1 MNINNPTHK
10 RNVSYLTAI
19 LCTLIWAVGTTFAQ
33 TTVTDETMSVILN
46 KGLAIGGIGQY
57 GRSPVYRDALAER
70 FVSGSWSQPKAGDT
84 MESTEGT
91 QRTWQEIEA
100 DENGWFTGRRTRGG
114 YIYVRVD
121 SDARRIMLLHMMGN
135 SMAYVNGVPRVGSR
149 YQSKDKSESW
159 EPDFSFVRLPI
170 LLKKGRND
178 LVFQRTWRSRGK
190 VKATLSRPS
199 SNVLLNT
206 IDMTLPD
213 LLVGRPTDAFG
224 AIVVINATN
233 RAQKN
238 LKLKVALPGRRPTT
252 VDVPIIQPLSVRKV
266 PFPIKYKAITSS
278 ETDHLIMELT
288 LLRKNRRKEVSLD
301 RQEIRL
307 NVRAPSET
315 HKRTFVSGID
325 GSVQYYAV
333 NPATPLPGDES
344 LPALVLSAHGAGVL
358 ALNQANSYSSKNWCH
373 IVSPTNR
380 RPYGFDWE
388 DWGRIDALEALNDAG
403 ATLDFNPERVYLTG
417 HSMGGHGTWIL
428 GSIYPDK
435 FGAIGPCAGW
445 LSFWSYRGA
454 KKAENPS
461 AMDQMLM
468 RAESAGDTTV
478 LAKNLAAKGIYILHG
493 GADNVVRA
501 QQSHTMIE
509 QLKTFQKDFVYHE
522 EPGQGHW
529 WDLSDEPGADC
540 VDWAPMFDFFARHAL
555 PPDKAVRQVDFVTVN
570 PGISAWSH
578 WAGIE
583 DQIEHLT
590 LSSISIRI
598 DPGMRR
604 FIGTTDNVARLS
616 LKLDILPGSE
626 PINVE
631 LDGQKLS
638 NIPYPMKEKQIRLT
652 RTNGQWSVSNK
663 PAPSNKGP
671 HRYGPFKTAFDHRM
685 VFVFGTRGNSKENAW
700 SRAKARFD
708 AEQWWYQGNGTVEII
723 ADEDFTPAKY
733 ADRGIILYG
742 NATTNSAWS
751 QLLKDSPVQVSSQ
764 GVTID
769 DRRVMGGSLACLFLR
784 PRSDSDIAC
793 VAAVSGTDIKG
804 MRLTDRLQYIFAG
817 CNYPDCFVI
826 EPRMLKEGAEGI
838 KVAGVFGSDWG
849 VKSGSFVWAGQENAA
864 EETTEPYELEAY
876 IGPDPRPFVMPR
888 HYICGRATGPITIDG
903 KLDESSWAKAPWTQY
918 HLDIEGQMRP
928 VKPRFNTRTKMLW
941 DDRYF
946 YVAARLD
953 EPHVWGTIT
962 ERNAVIFHDNDFEVF
977 IDPDGD
983 SHTYYEFEINALNT
997 VWNLFMDKPYKH
1009 NGNAVIREMPGQKSG
1024 VYVKGTLN
1032 NPNDTDEYW
1041 TVEIAFPWKGMA
1053 EHAHCACPPQDG
1065 DQWRVNFSRV
1075 QWGHKVV
1082 DGKYVRV
1089 PSKEE
1094 RTDDLHEDNWIWSPQ
1109 GVVNMHRPE
1118 TWGYVQFS
1126 IQPAG
1131 SPVKFQTDP
1140 TARLRYLL
1148 HKILYAQEGYIL
1160 KHKYYAGTL
1169 KELGFDEST
1178 YKTLSETIV
1187 LKKNGD
1193 TWEANGQ
1200 VTLSDGKI
1208 ITVLI
1213 RQDGK
1218 VWTK

>member
-1 MNINNPTHK
+1 MENRRVNINNNTQ
-10 RNVSYLTAI
+10 RRIVTRTAAI
-19 LCTLIWAVGTTFAQ
+19 LCVMVWGIGATSAQ
-33 TTVTDETMSVILN
+33 TTITDETKSVVLK

-57 GRSPVYRDALAER
+57 GRSPVYQDAIAEQIIT
-70 FVSGSWSQPKAGDT
+70 GSWSEPKAGDT
-84 MESTEGT
+84 IESAEGT
-91 QRTWQEIEA
+91 QRTWQVIEA

-121 SDARRIMLLHMMGN
+121 SDARRIMLLHMKGN

-149 YQSKDKSESW
+149 YQSKDKSASW
-159 EPDFSFVRLPI
+159 EPDFSYVQLPV

-178 LVFQRTWRSRGK
+178 LLFQRTWRSRGK
-190 VKATLSRPS
+190 VKATLSRPG
-199 SNVLLNT
+199 SNILLNT
-206 IDMTLPD
+206 TDVTLPD
-213 LLVGRPTDAFG
+213 LLVGRSIDAFG
-224 AIVVINATN
+224 AVVVVNATN
-233 RAQKN
+233 RVQRN
-238 LKLKVALPGRRPTT
+238 LKLKVTWPGRRPTT
-252 VDVPIIQPLSVRKV
+252 VDVPMIQPLSVRKV
-266 PFPIKYKAITSS
+266 PFPIKHKGIRAS
-278 ETDHLIMELT
+278 ESGHQIIELT
-288 LLRKNRRKEVSLD
+288 LLRKNRRKEVPLD
-301 RQEIRL
+301 RQEVRL
-307 NVRAPSET
+307 NVRAPSEI
-315 HKRTFVSGID
+315 HKRTFVSRID

-344 LPALVLSAHGAGVL
+344 LPALVLSVHGAGVL
-358 ALNQANSYSSKNWCH
+358 ARNQANSYHSKNWCN

-428 GSIYPDK
+428 GSLYPDT

-461 AMDQMLM
+461 AIDRMLM
-468 RAESAGDTTV
+468 RAESAGDTAA
-478 LAKNLAAKGIYILHG
+478 LAKNLAATGIYILHG
-493 GADNVVRA
+493 ADDNVVRPE
-501 QQSHTMIE
+501 QSQMMIE
-509 QLKTFQKDFVYHE
+509 QLNTFHEDFVYHE

-529 WDLSDEPGADC
+529 WDVSDEPGTDC

-555 PPDKAVRQVDFVTVN
+555 PSEKAVRQIDFVTVN
-570 PGISAWSH
+570 PGISAWNY
-578 WAGIE
+578 WVGIE

-590 LSSISIRI
+590 RSSVRIRV
-598 DPGMRR
+598 DPGLRR
-604 FIGTTDNVARLS
+604 FVGTTDNVARLS
-616 LKLDILPGSE
+616 LKLDILPGPE
-626 PINVE
+626 AINIK
-631 LDGQKLS
+631 LDDQTLTD
-638 NIPYPMKEKQIRLT
+638 IPYPAKDKQIWLT
-652 RTNGQWSVSNK
+652 RTNGQWTISGQA
-663 PAPSNKGP
+663 APSMKGP
-671 HRYGPFKTAFDHRM
+671 HRFGPFKTAFDHRM
-685 VFVFGTRGNSKENAW
+685 VFVFGTRGKPMENAW
-700 SRAKARFD
+700 ARTKARFD
-708 AEQWWYQGNGTVEII
+708 AEQWWYQGNGSVDII
-723 ADEDFTPAKY
+723 ADLDFTPTRF
-733 ADRGIILYG
+733 ADRGVILYG
-742 NATTNSAWS
+742 NATTNAAWN
-751 QLLKDSPVQVSSQ
+751 QLLADSPVQVSSQ
-764 GVTID
+764 AVAIEG
-769 DRRVMGGSLACLFLR
+769 RRVTGESLACLFLR
-784 PRSDSDIAC
+784 PRPDSDIAC

-804 MRLTDRLQYIFAG
+804 MRLTDRLQYLFAG
-817 CNYPDCFVI
+817 CNYPDCIVVGP
-826 EPRMLKEGAEGI
+826 EMLRKGAEGVR
-838 KVAGVFGSDWG
+838 VAGVFGSDWS
-849 VKSGSFVWAGQENAA
+849 VKSGAFAWADGETA
-864 EETTEPYELEAY
+864 EPNELPAY

-888 HYICGRATGPITIDG
+888 HYICGRATGPMTVDG
-903 KLDESSWAKAPWTQY
+903 KLDEPSWEKAPWTQR

-928 VKPRFNTRTKMLW
+928 VKPRLNTRTKMLW
-941 DDRYF
+941 DDQYF
-946 YVAARLD
+946 YVAARLED
-953 EPHVWGTIT
+953 PHVWGTIT

-1009 NGNAVIREMPGQKSG
+1009 EGNAVIREMPGQKSG

-1032 NPNDTDEYW
+1032 NPGDTDEYW

-1082 DGKYVRV
+1082 DGKYIRV

-1126 IQPAG
+1126 KQSAG
-1131 SPVKFQTDP
+1131 TPVKFRADT

-1148 HKILYAQEGYIL
+1148 HKILYAQEGHLL
-1160 KHKYYAGTL
+1160 KHKHYAKTL

-1178 YKTLSETIV
+1178 YKILSETTV
-1187 LKKNGD
+1187 LRKSGD

-1218 VWTK
+1218 VWTQ